1 MESKSTEETPDYGI
15 DMNQGFD
22 FGNLNPDE
30 VEVDETINVLIVVD
44 TSSSVHSYVNELNDS
59 INGFISQMQ
68 KSHHAEKIML
78 SFLTFS
84 NANNINVTNG
94 FQPIVNVPTQ
104 DFSSILGGCTA
115 LYDGVLTGLT
125 NAIDYRDQL
134 DKTGVE
140 TKTLLFVITDG
151 EDNDSQ
157 NPASSVKLAID
168 ALNADERG
176 ANAFES
182 ILFGVG
188 RDASFTQAQ
197 IDMGI
202 RQLAQVGDSAEEIRK
217 MIGIIS
223 ASVSSSASGQGPV
236 NVSF

>member
-1 MESKSTEETPDYGI
+1 MENLNEETPDYGV
-15 DMNQGFD
+15 DMNLGLD

-44 TSSSVHSYVNELNDS
+44 VSGSVGSYVHELNS
-59 INGFISQMQ
+59 NINAFIDKMQ

-78 SFLTFS
+78 SFLEFS
-84 NANNINVTNG
+84 GQQNINVTNG
-94 FQPIVNVPTQ
+94 FQPIVNVAPQ
-104 DFSSILGGCTA
+104 DFSKNIGGVTA
-115 LYDGVLTGLT
+115 LYDAVLTGLN
-125 NAIDYRDQL
+125 NALDYRDQL

-151 EDNDSQ
+151 GDNDSR
-157 NPASSVKLAID
+157 NPAASVKQKID
-168 ALNADERG
+168 ALMGDERD
-176 ANAFES
+176 ATAFES

-188 RDASFTQAQ
+188 NDADFTRAQ
-197 IDMGI
+197 QDMGI
-202 RQLAQVGDSAEEIRK
+202 RQLAQVGNSAEEIRK

-236 NVSF
+236 DVSF